1 MAAPD
6 GPRYRG
12 KSLSPDGG
20 SAPSAPVEPAGPTVQ
35 PWETPEA
42 KAELAELRA
51 EMAEVQRLESLY
63 DQWSTGTGVAKQY
76 GGGHQF
82 QSYQASNAY
91 AKYKEA
97 RDAFTPKNDAWLA
110 KYNID
115 WPTDGI
121 PADNEVTTKYIST
134 AKTGASTLTPEAWEK
149 TRDMYVV
156 KDPQTIAHNAS
167 LRSPQPSS
175 AAKTWR
181 SKVSRMVNAQ
191 RTTEDSTV
199 FRVAAFTPEFAAQ
212 LRPGAVITDP
222 GFTSVGED
230 TAGSYSYADVRLRQ
244 NAGTNAYH
252 FHIQVPAGTPAAP
265 VGYGEVVLDY
275 GNSMEI
281 LEVGMLDGRRTVVVR
296 LVPKASK

>member
-1 MAAPD
+1 
-6 GPRYRG
+6 
-12 KSLSPDGG
+12 
-20 SAPSAPVEPAGPTVQ
+20 
-35 PWETPEA
+35 
-42 KAELAELRA
+42 
-51 EMAEVQRLESLY
+51 MAEVQRLESLY
-63 DQWSTGTGVAKQY
+63 DQWSTGTGIAKQY

-82 QSYQASNAY
+82 KSYQASNAY

-115 WPTDGI
+115 WPADEVATDGHW
-121 PADNEVTTKYIST
+121 DNLPSIST
-134 AKTGASTLTPEAWEK
+134 VKTGASTLTPEVWEK

-167 LRSPQPSS
+167 LRSPAPSS

-181 SKVSRMVNAQ
+181 GKVSRMVNAQ
-191 RTTEDSTV
+191 KSTSDSQV
-199 FRVAAFTPEFAAQ
+199 YRVAAFTPEFAAQ
-212 LRPGAVITDP
+212 LKPGAVLTDP

-244 NAGTNAYH
+244 NAGTDAYY
-252 FHIQVPAGTPAAP
+252 FHIQVPKGTPAAA

-281 LEVGMLDGRRTVVVR
+281 LSVGMLDGRRTVVVR